1 MIVSDSPVVCNLS
14 KQNKKVGCGCPHC
27 FRQTDSQYLCESRKI
42 VYMGHQHYIPMKH
55 LFRSMKGKFNGN
67 TEKRHHPPHL
77 TGHEVYE
84 MVKDVHVILGKQKR
98 IGKITG
104 EDDM

>member
-1 MIVSDSPVVCNLS
+1 
-14 KQNKKVGCGCPHC
+14 
-27 FRQTDSQYLCESRKI
+27 
-42 VYMGHQHYIPMKH
+42 MKH
-55 LFRSMKGKFNGN
+55 LFWSMKGKFNGN

-98 IGKITG
+98 IGKTTG
-104 EDDM
+104 EDDMWKMQSIFRSYHIGKT